1 MDNMGNEPRK
11 TVGRRVQR
19 TKRAIR
25 NAFAQLISERE
36 INDITVRDIADLAEI
51 NRKTFYNYY
60 SGIYQIVD
68 EVENDIVASF
78 GSVLGEIDLKT
89 DLVDPYPIFEKLTA
103 VIVTDLDFYGYL
115 FTMSGNL
122 GLMRKIV
129 EVLKEK
135 TRRTVLLQSDI
146 DEEKL
151 DVMLDYAFSGMIAV
165 FQRWFVS
172 SRETS
177 VEELSKVLGTI
188 CIRGFDGI
196 IDMD

>member
-1 MDNMGNEPRK
+1 
-11 TVGRRVQR
+11 
-19 TKRAIR
+19 
-25 NAFAQLISERE
+25 
-36 INDITVRDIADLAEI
+36 
-51 NRKTFYNYY
+51 
-60 SGIYQIVD
+60 
-68 EVENDIVASF
+68 
-78 GSVLGEIDLKT
+78 
-89 DLVDPYPIFEKLTA
+89 
-103 VIVTDLDFYGYL
+103 
-115 FTMSGNL
+115 
-122 GLMRKIV
+122 
-129 EVLKEK
+129 
-135 TRRTVLLQSDI
+135 LQSDI